1 MSTRIRKLLWRL
13 TALTVVAAGAV
24 GLGACDLDEFF
35 EVRNPGRIF
44 DEDVST
50 PLLLGTL
57 VTGASAE
64 LSDVMDNRSRDVAI
78 ATDEMAGSG
87 SYYSTSVLR
96 VGDLR
101 PQDMDAWFEQPQE
114 ARWAAEEAIR
124 RYEDIKGKAASEQDT
139 AYARA
144 HILGGIAH
152 KWLGE
157 LFCEVSYE
165 VSPALG
171 KDTAFQRAY
180 NMFAEGE
187 RLASAL
193 GNTNLVNAA
202 RAGMAASLAGLAFT
216 GRATWAEAQAVA
228 DQVPSD
234 FVYYAFYDENDNW
247 NEVWDETFQRHEMS
261 IYGTVVA
268 DEPQDNPR
276 APWTD
281 CTIVGNCRTELGADG
296 ITPHYRQ
303 EKYQSMNADIPVLKG
318 VEARMIEAE
327 YYLINDELASF
338 IAEINDARAVYGL
351 APLAPPADRQAAWDI
366 LDVERMLNLYLEG
379 RRLWDLHRWDNDGYD
394 FTMYTG
400 SRLHDFVYGGSI
412 IYMPPPGTKRAT
424 CVPIPYSECQA
435 NPNIPCP

>member
-1 MSTRIRKLLWRL
+1 MSTRMRTLLWRL
-13 TALTVVAAGAV
+13 TALSVVAAGAV

-35 EVRNPGRIF
+35 DVKNPGRIF

-64 LSDVMDNRSRDVAI
+64 LSDWVDGQAMDISI
-78 ATDEMAGSG
+78 LTDEMAGSG

-96 VGDLR
+96 QGILR
-101 PQDMDAWFEQPQE
+101 PQDVDWYFEQPQE
-114 ARWAAEEAIR
+114 GRWAAEEAIR
-124 RYEDIKGKAASEQDT
+124 RYEDILGVAEAQQDT

-144 HILGGIAH
+144 YILSGINHRQLA
-152 KWLGE
+152 E
-157 LFCEVSYE
+157 TFCQVSYE
-165 VSPALG
+165 VSAAME

-180 NMFAEGE
+180 NMFAQGE
-187 RLASAL
+187 SLASSL

-202 RAGMAASLAGLAFT
+202 RVGMAASLAGLAFA
-216 GRATWAEAQAVA
+216 GEATWQEAQAVA

-261 IYGTVVA
+261 IFGTVVA

-296 ITPHYRQ
+296 QTAHYRQ

-327 YYLINDELASF
+327 YYLINNDLANF

-351 APLAPPADRQAAWDI
+351 TPLAQPADQQAAWDI

-379 RRLWDLHRWDNDGYD
+379 RRLWDLYRWDQDGHD

-412 IYMPPPGTKRAT
+412 VHPSTLDKRGI
-424 CVPIPYSECQA
+424 CIPIPYSECQA
-435 NPNIPCP
+435 NENIPCS